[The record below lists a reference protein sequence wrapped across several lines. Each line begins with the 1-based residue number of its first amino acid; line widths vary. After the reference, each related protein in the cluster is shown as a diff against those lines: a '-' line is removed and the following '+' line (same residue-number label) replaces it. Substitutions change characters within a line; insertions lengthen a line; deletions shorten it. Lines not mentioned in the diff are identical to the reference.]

1 MFMEDIEAVI
11 KPFIPSLNR
20 GIAVEELLIP
30 IMGENPSLNESDVKK
45 ALLSHLEPTVTPI
58 TNKTVIKPTIQTDR
72 YKDLPRRQYLKVV
85 QFLTDIVATVDKS
98 AEGIT
103 KTGIL
108 RALRKDG
115 SYWRPKIT
123 RWLHHL
129 CEDGVIQTDNNRLN
143 PHYFPHDAYVQN
155 REREIHRRIVE
166 SLQIHGQMTMTQL
179 AINIGRNGGSN
190 RSQVS
195 HALEDLE
202 SEGFVRMGQR
212 NRWACIL

>member
-1 MFMEDIEAVI
+1 MFMDDIEAVI

-30 IMGENPSLNESDVKK
+30 IMGENPSLNESAVKK
-45 ALLSHLEPTVTPI
+45 ALLSHLEPTVTHKS
-58 TNKTVIKPTIQTDR
+58 NVGGLNPTIQTSR
-72 YKDLPRRQYLKVV
+72 YSDLPRRQYLKVV
-85 QFLTDIVATVDKS
+85 QFLTDIVQTVDKS

-108 RALRKDG
+108 QALGKDG

-143 PHYFPHDAYVQN
+143 PQYFPHDAYVHN
-155 REREIHRRIVE
+155 REREVHRRIIE

-190 RSQVS
+190 RSQVF

-202 SEGFVRMGQR
+202 SEGFVRIGQR
-212 NRWACIL
+212 NRWACVL